1 MPRLTLTF
9 ESSQVQNATR
19 KGLPEASAKQTA
31 VEQRLHLGAVVFI
44 SLVQSTRQQKEA
56 LPSAEDTI
64 KFFNDF
70 SRKIK
75 GEVSLGRDLVA
86 AAIGWS
92 NVQVLYALRRNE
104 QGESVRN
111 WLSKKF
117 KTLYVAMKA
126 T

>member
-1 MPRLTLTF
+1 MPRLTLTC
-9 ESSQVQNATR
+9 ELSQVQNAPR
-19 KGLPEASAKQTA
+19 QGLPKASAEQTA
-31 VEQRLHLGAVVFI
+31 VKQHLHLRAVEFI
-44 SLVQSTRQQKEA
+44 SLVQSARQQKEP
-56 LPSAEDTI
+56 LTSADDTI

-70 SRKIK
+70 CGKIK
-75 GEVSLGRDLVA
+75 GEVSCRDLVA